1 MFGFNYFCKVVVSL
15 NTDKLS
21 ARLAAVAKYV
31 PNGARLADIGSDHAY
46 LPCYLA
52 KNEGLP
58 FAIAGEVAV
67 GPFQSAERN
76 VTAEGLAASISV
88 RLGDG
93 LEVIHEGE
101 VDCITIAGM
110 GGTLIASILDKG
122 KAKLSS
128 VNRLVLQPNISS
140 ISIRKWFVENNWE
153 LIAEEILEEDGKVYE
168 ILIGE
173 KGDPYKPYKTNLDM
187 GLLVGPFLVRKQSDT
202 FKKKW
207 SAEMNNW
214 QRIYGALE
222 GANQSPDTIEK
233 KQEILDKMKLVEEAL
248 KNEDS

>member
-1 MFGFNYFCKVVVSL
+1 MM

-21 ARLAAVAKYV
+21 ARLAAVSKYV
-31 PNGARLADIGSDHAY
+31 PKGARLADIGSDHAY

-52 KNEGLP
+52 KNEGLQ
-58 FAIAGEVAV
+58 FAIAGEVAM

-76 VTAEGLAASISV
+76 VLAEGLDGVISV

-93 LEVIHEGE
+93 LEVIQQGE

-110 GGTLIASILDKG
+110 GGALIASILENGKDK
-122 KAKLSS
+122 LTS
-128 VNRLVLQPNISS
+128 VNRLVLQPNISA
-140 ISIRKWFVENNWE
+140 ISIRKWLIENNWE
-153 LIAEEILEEDGKVYE
+153 LVDEEILEEDGKIYE

-173 KGDPYKPYKTNLDM
+173 RGDPQRPYKKNLNM
-187 GLLVGPFLVRKQSDT
+187 GLLLGPYLVQKQDQT

-207 SAEMNNW
+207 TAEMKNW
-214 QRIYGALE
+214 LRIFEALE
-222 GANQSPDTIEK
+222 GATQSTETSEK
-233 KQEILDKMKLVEEAL
+233 KQEITAKIKLAEEAL